1 MKAEKLSLMSIMLG
15 LALIIFIIEAQIPP
29 VVPVPGIKLGLAN
42 IITLM
47 SLYILGRGET
57 FLILILRII
66 LSSIF
71 TGNMTGFLYSAAGG
85 IVCFLFMSV
94 TALFVKENK
103 MWITSEFGAL
113 GHNIG
118 QIVAAVVVTGTPQV
132 IWYLPVLI
140 ISAVIT
146 GLFTGISA
154 QTALKCLKK
163 TNIDN
168 IFRGQDK

>member
-85 IVCFLFMSV
+85 IVCFLFMK
-94 TALFVKENK
+94 L
-103 MWITSEFGAL
+103 
-113 GHNIG
+113 
-118 QIVAAVVVTGTPQV
+118 
-132 IWYLPVLI
+132 
-140 ISAVIT
+140 
-146 GLFTGISA
+146 
-154 QTALKCLKK
+154 
-163 TNIDN
+163 
-168 IFRGQDK
+168 